1 MNSLVSVKLSTLFA
15 GYIRAFSTM
24 DMQAV
29 RLCYVLPCTLN
40 TPDKLVLLSNEE
52 NFTQEFQQIF
62 SLIRNENISAFKV
75 SNASFD
81 EIAENLVVAAIDWQ
95 FLDQANNLFT
105 EFTAIYHL
113 TKVAENFKIINVIS
127 QDISQ
132 SIELSQ
138 SLNIDQETK

>member
-1 MNSLVSVKLSTLFA
+1 
-15 GYIRAFSTM
+15 
-24 DMQAV
+24 MQAV
-29 RLCYVLPCTLN
+29 RSCYLLPCTLS
-40 TPDKLVLLSNEE
+40 TPDKVVLLNDEMSFKNE
-52 NFTQEFQQIF
+52 FLQIF
-62 SLIRNENISAFKV
+62 SLLKSENISAFKV

-113 TKVAENFKIINVIS
+113 TKVAKNFKIINIIS

-138 SLNIDQETK
+138 SLSIDQEKK